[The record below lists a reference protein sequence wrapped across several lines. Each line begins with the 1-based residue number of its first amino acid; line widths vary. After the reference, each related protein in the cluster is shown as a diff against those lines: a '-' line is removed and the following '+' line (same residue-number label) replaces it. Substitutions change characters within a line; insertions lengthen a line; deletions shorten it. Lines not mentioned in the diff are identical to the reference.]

1 MGVTLFR
8 FTAAPRTAR
17 RTIPPDRRQPF
28 EAARAPSYD
37 AVTLQGESDMAKDM
51 KQRGFTLIEILIV
64 VAVLAVLAVIAYP
77 SYQDY
82 IIRSQLAEA
91 RGALADMRVRM
102 EQYFLDNRTY
112 VGADTA
118 PAPNPCTPPAGL
130 SNRFT
135 YSCANIAAGP
145 PPTYTI
151 QAVGNGSVNGF
162 TFTINQANQ
171 RASQSPTAWGGNQ
184 TCWIVRKG
192 QC

>member
-8 FTAAPRTAR
+8 FTAAPRAAR

-28 EAARAPSYD
+28 EAARRASYD

-64 VAVLAVLAVIAYP
+64 VAVLAILAVVAYP

-82 IIRSQLAEA
+82 IVRSQLAEA

-112 VGADTA
+112 AGADTA
-118 PAPNPCTPPAGL
+118 AAPNPCTPPAGL

-135 YSCANIAAGP
+135 YSCNPAPDAT
-145 PPTYTI
+145 TYTI
-151 QAVGNGSVNGF
+151 QAVGNASTAVNGF

-171 RASQSPTAWGGNQ
+171 RASAVPTAWGGNQ
-184 TCWIVRKG
+184 ACWIVRKG